1 MRNLSRRV
9 ERQGVERLVREGP
22 DPPVEVEDVLSGFRL
37 GGVPIGLRIVFED
50 LIEDHFV
57 PVWPG
62 PVEGVAE
69 VSGFDIGHMFDYA
82 EEVEPSRRPRP
93 SQLSF
98 AQTLVLPLQRLSR
111 SLREFRSTVFIAS
124 SLSMLSL
131 PQSRLDE
138 HSVPLIR
145 PTAAR

>member
-1 MRNLSRRV
+1 YVCCASRRCC
-9 ERQGVERLVREGP
+9 
-22 DPPVEVEDVLSGFRL
+22 
-37 GGVPIGLRIVFED
+37 VPNGLRIVFED

-69 VSGFDIGHMFDYA
+69 VSGFYIGHMFDHA
-82 EEVEPSRRPRP
+82 EEVEPSRCPPP

-98 AQTLVLPLQRLSR
+98 AQTLELPHQRLSR
-111 SLREFRSTVFIAS
+111 SLEGVPQH
-124 SLSMLSL
+124 SLHRLVAVHALSL
-131 PQSRLDE
+131 PQSRPDE

-145 PTAAR
+145 PTTAREQSRADERRAL

>member
-22 DPPVEVEDVLSGFRL
+22 DPPVEVEDVLSGFRF

-50 LIEDHFV
+50 IFEDYFV

-69 VSGFDIGHMFDYA
+69 VSGFDIGHMFDHT
-82 EEVEPSRRPRP
+82 EEVEPSRCPGP
-93 SQLSF
+93 SQLSYGQIVELTHT
-98 AQTLVLPLQRLSR
+98 ALSC
-111 SLREFRSTVFIAS
+111 
-124 SLSMLSL
+124 
-131 PQSRLDE
+131 
-138 HSVPLIR
+138 
-145 PTAAR
+145 